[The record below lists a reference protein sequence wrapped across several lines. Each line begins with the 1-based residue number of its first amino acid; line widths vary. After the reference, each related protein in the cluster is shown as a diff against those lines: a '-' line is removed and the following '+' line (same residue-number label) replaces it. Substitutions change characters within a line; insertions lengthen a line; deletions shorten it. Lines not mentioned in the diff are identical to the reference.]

1 MIYDSNFSGVRLLA
15 TAQPSTF
22 DYVTITDTGLMD
34 PTVVLYAPA
43 IHIDYNR
50 HRLERLTITRGMADG
65 IEIVRNDA
73 YSNCKLSYSD
83 ITNNMGVY
91 EFVRHIRIALSL
103 LNFMRVELVLVTII
117 HFTTL

>member
-1 MIYDSNFSGVRLLA
+1 MRIVYNTYFTGVRLLA

-50 HRLERLTITRGMADG
+50 HRLERLTITRAMADG

-83 ITNNMGVY
+83 ITNNMGMY
-91 EFVRHIRIALSL
+91 KFVPGLYCACHSQIS
-103 LNFMRVELVLVTII
+103 
-117 HFTTL
+117 